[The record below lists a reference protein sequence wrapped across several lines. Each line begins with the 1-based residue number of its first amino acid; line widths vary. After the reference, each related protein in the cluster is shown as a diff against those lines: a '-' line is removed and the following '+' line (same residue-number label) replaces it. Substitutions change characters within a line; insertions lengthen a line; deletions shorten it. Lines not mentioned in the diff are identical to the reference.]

1 MSEILNFITLD
12 ETKQT
17 IIIIATI
24 ILIIYLIII
33 GLSIYKSQYNNQYPP
48 VIPECPDY
56 WDITEDKNCINSKKI
71 GTCQIEDDLKI
82 NLNEAKWK
90 GKTGMCAKYQ
100 FAKRCNLQWD
110 GISGKN
116 ELCRH

>member
-1 MSEILNFITLD
+1 MYLD
-12 ETKQT
+12 KTKYT

-33 GLSIYKSQYNNQYPP
+33 GLSIYNSQYNQKYPP

-56 WDITEDKNCINSKKI
+56 WEITEDKICQNTKNI
-71 GTCQIEDDLKI
+71 GSCLSAESDKKI
-82 NLNEAKWK
+82 NLNDAKWK

-110 GISGKN
+110 GIAENNK
-116 ELCRH
+116 LCRQ

>member
-1 MSEILNFITLD
+1 MLDILNFISFD

-17 IIIIATI
+17 IMVIAII

-33 GLSIYKSQYNNQYPP
+33 GLSMYNSQHNQQYPP

-56 WDITEDKNCINSKKI
+56 WDITKDKICVNSKKI
-71 GTCQIEDDLKI
+71 GGCELDDDLEI
-82 NLNEAKWK
+82 NLNNAKWK
-90 GKTGMCAKYQ
+90 GKTGLCAKYQ
-100 FAKRCNLQWD
+100 FAKRCKLQWD

-116 ELCRH
+116 ELCKV